1 MSIRSRRS
9 SRPLAAAV
17 LLLALSALPPEAL
30 AHGSPVGP
38 QGGRQVHAGPMHAE
52 LLLQGRE
59 VTLNMYTMQDE
70 PIPTD
75 GGEVAV
81 TLLAGGRTE
90 KVVLTPAGGNSFRGT
105 LGTEPTADAKLVA
118 SIRLAG
124 KGAVQARYDLSHEPE
139 GQEEH
144 AKDTGGDHDDHH
156 GEHDGHR

>member
-1 MSIRSRRS
+1 MSIRPRRFP
-9 SRPLAAAV
+9 RPLAAAA
-17 LLLALSALPPEAL
+17 LLLTVAALPLQAL
-30 AHGSPVGP
+30 AHGSPIGP

-90 KVVLTPAGGNSFRGT
+90 KVVLAPAGGNSFRGT
-105 LGTEPTADAKLVA
+105 LEVEPTTDAKLVA

-124 KGAVQARYDLSHEPE
+124 KGAVQARYDLSTRPE
-139 GQEEH
+139 GL
-144 AKDTGGDHDDHH
+144 ADPDRDADGDHDDHDGDHH
-156 GEHDGHR
+156 GHH